1 VQVTFL
7 GTSSGVPTRARNV
20 SAVALRLP
28 QRSELWLFDCG
39 EGTQHQFLRS
49 DLRVSQLRRIFVTH
63 MHGDHVFGLPGL
75 LASLGLAGTCSGID
89 LYGPD
94 PLRDYLEGVL
104 RTSSTR
110 IGYPLRSHRVKEAAR
125 SGSLLLDDGDISVR
139 CTPLTHRVPA
149 YAYRV
154 DQKPRPGRFDVE
166 KARALGIPPGPI
178 YAELKAGRSVSLD
191 DGRII
196 NGASLCG
203 PERPGCSVVYCTDT
217 VFSEAAVELAAGAD
231 LLIHEST
238 FAHAEAEMAVARQHS
253 TSTMAAQTALAAGVK
268 QLMLTHLSPRYM
280 PGNPVTPD
288 DLLAEARAI
297 FPATEL
303 ARDFLSVELSAAE
316 D

>member
-1 VQVTFL
+1 
-7 GTSSGVPTRARNV
+7 
-20 SAVALRLP
+20 
-28 QRSELWLFDCG
+28 
-39 EGTQHQFLRS
+39 
-49 DLRVSQLRRIFVTH
+49 
-63 MHGDHVFGLPGL
+63 
-75 LASLGLAGTCSGID
+75 
-89 LYGPD
+89 
-94 PLRDYLEGVL
+94 
-104 RTSSTR
+104 
-110 IGYPLRSHRVKEAAR
+110 
-125 SGSLLLDDGDISVR
+125 
-139 CTPLTHRVPA
+139 
-149 YAYRV
+149 V

-316 D
+316 V